1 MRLRPRRKRIPASNG
16 DSSPVRDRR
25 QNSQEQDQQWL
36 GNHPAGPDERCGER
50 HGLLTLADRILTS
63 GTVARRAVAVAA
75 SITVL
80 ATGSM
85 LAIGIARIDIGPVHI
100 TVRDNPA
107 GPQIRG

>member
-1 MRLRPRRKRIPASNG
+1 MRLRPRKKRIPAFDG
-16 DSSPVRDRR
+16 DPSPVRDRR
-25 QNSQEQDQQWL
+25 QDAPEEDQQRP
-36 GNHPAGPDERCGER
+36 GNHPVGPDERCGER

-63 GTVARRAVAVAA
+63 GTVARRAVAVTAA
-75 SITVL
+75 ITVL

-107 GPQIRG
+107 RTLAHG